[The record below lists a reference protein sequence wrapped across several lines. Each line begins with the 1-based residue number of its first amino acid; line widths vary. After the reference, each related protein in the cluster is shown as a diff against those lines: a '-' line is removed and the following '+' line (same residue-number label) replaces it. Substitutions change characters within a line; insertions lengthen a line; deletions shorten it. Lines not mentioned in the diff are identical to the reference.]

1 MFVGETLAKRIVSL
15 VLITA
20 DIPNARITETTGLS
34 DRSLWMLKK
43 LIHNGDTDALFI
55 VGHGGGRIGK
65 AKGFEAAIAEELE
78 KNNYHTRQQ
87 IADMILEKFG
97 IRMSVSAVG
106 KLLKK
111 RHQAIEE
118 WLNTRKS
125 KCLGSAGVLRH
136 YTAALNV
143 KGEGEQIDVAVYG
156 WIPLCYGL

>member
-15 VLITA
+15 ILITA

-43 LIHNGDTDALFI
+43 LIHSGDTDALFV

-87 IADMILEKFG
+87 IADMIFEKFG

-111 RHQAIEE
+111 
-118 WLNTRKS
+118 
-125 KCLGSAGVLRH
+125 
-136 YTAALNV
+136 TASS
-143 KGEGEQIDVAVYG
+143 G
-156 WIPLCYGL
+156 

>member
-1 MFVGETLAKRIVSL
+1 MFMGEMLAKRIVSL

-43 LIHNGDTDALFI
+43 SIHNGDTDALF
-55 VGHGGGRIGK
+55 VAGHGGGRAK
-65 AKGFEAAIAEELE
+65 KTKGFEAAIAEELG

-87 IADMILEKFG
+87 VADMILEKFG

-111 RHQAIEE
+111 
-118 WLNTRKS
+118 
-125 KCLGSAGVLRH
+125 
-136 YTAALNV
+136 TAS
-143 KGEGEQIDVAVYG
+143 GD
-156 WIPLCYGL
+156 